1 MGLPEQVGRGAV
13 KISSVLL
20 APFGFRDLW
29 EAWSQASSYL
39 DRWFSGQTETQVRQI
54 LSTGTMEIN
63 AVLKI
68 GGKIALCWPRN
79 NGNDYVKCL
88 ANYVMSLK
96 SPLDYLPEPVKKVAN
111 GQIMDLV
118 PSQVRQVVRWN
129 EEAVRTVFSVG
140 FELMHCRHRGHH
152 HDLIR
157 QLGQGFA
164 TKCINQN
171 QVCENV
177 TNTH

>member
-1 MGLPEQVGRGAV
+1 MRCRISLIGQSTNLFGFDFGTHRLGLPEQVGRGAV
-13 KISSVLL
+13 KISQVLL
-20 APFGFRDLW
+20 GSFGFRDLW

-39 DRWFSGQTETQVRQI
+39 DRWFLGQMETQVRQI

-63 AVLKI
+63 AVLKV

-118 PSQVRQVVRWN
+118 PSQVTGSLLRN
-129 EEAVRTVFSVG
+129 
-140 FELMHCRHRGHH
+140 
-152 HDLIR
+152 LI
-157 QLGQGFA
+157 
-164 TKCINQN
+164 
-171 QVCENV
+171 
-177 TNTH
+177 